1 MFLQRE
7 EAELARLEEEK
18 AAEEKRRAQ
27 KAAKAAMDETL
38 KQRRAEQVKQE
49 QANLEFD
56 RKMMEQ
62 LLAQSKAERQE
73 KGQRKVLWYY
83 FDIITRDSSYCC
95 SAS

>member
-1 MFLQRE
+1 M
-7 EAELARLEEEK
+7 EEEK

-49 QANLEFD
+49 QAELEFD

-62 LLAQSKAERQE
+62 LLAQSKAEQHE
-73 KGQRKVLWYY
+73 KAQRKVLRYY
-83 FDIITRDSSYCC
+83 FDIIGIMATLCKFIGQDIVN
-95 SAS
+95 